1 MQLVS
6 LAVLDQVVLLE
17 IQEDKELLASLV
29 VLDDKEQLET
39 LGTPDQLGPRV
50 AMDSQEDQVLLV
62 LLDSLDQLVSQV
74 LLVPQED
81 LEDRVTRV
89 LLVVLDSLDP
99 QVPRAN
105 LGQLADRVVLDDQ
118 EPLAFLD
125 QLALLDSL
133 DVREVQALT
142 VSLVVQVHLV
152 QLAPLDFQVARE
164 QLGVQEVLGHQ
175 VPPVT
180 RVQQADR
187 ADKELL
193 VVMEDLVQGDSQD
206 RLALQDSLA
215 VLVRGELQV
224 APDDQAPQAF
234 RVPPV
239 ILVPLVQLV
248 SLVDLVVQDL

>member
-17 IQEDKELLASLV
+17 IQENKELLASLV
-29 VLDDKEQLET
+29 VLDDKEQLEI

-50 AMDSQEDQVLLV
+50 AMDSQEDQELLV

-105 LGQLADRVVLDDQ
+105 LDQLADRVVLDDQ
-118 EPLAFLD
+118 ELLAFLD

-152 QLAPLDFQVARE
+152 QLAPLDSQVARE

-175 VPPVT
+175 DPPVT
-180 RVQQADR
+180 RVQQVDR

-239 ILVPLVQLV
+239 ILVLLVQLV